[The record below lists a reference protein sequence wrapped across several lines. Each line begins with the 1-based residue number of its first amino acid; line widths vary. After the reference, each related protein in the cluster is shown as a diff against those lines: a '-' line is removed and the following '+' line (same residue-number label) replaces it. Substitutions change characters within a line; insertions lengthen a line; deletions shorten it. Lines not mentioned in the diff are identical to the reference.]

1 MSGCATDSLL
11 VIVLALMND
20 ISMIPVAYD
29 NAVASR
35 SPQIPKTGRIV
46 LEALLVGFVQSGLG
60 LLFIFSFNNG
70 GDLGVDLAQCDAS
83 TRGFIWFYLVLATE
97 VTIFSVRASSF
108 FWTSMPSIY
117 LILSVLIT
125 CIVGAMIAIFASDLS
140 AQNVGYI
147 VAFNVGTF
155 FLMDFLKVYFRRLM
169 HESTETIK
177 NDDLIPPAPRTE
189 PEKFVEKSLRYAVH
203 RASVLSNS
211 DMDHHSW
218 IQDPNAVSRF
228 FGNDQ
233 HSLSTG
239 IVVNQDHYITVFPR
253 ARWRSVSSPM

>member
-1 MSGCATDSLL
+1 VSGCATDALL

-29 NAVASR
+29 NAVASK

-46 LEALLVGFVQSGLG
+46 LEAVLVGFVQSGLG
-60 LLFIFSFNNG
+60 LLFIFSFNHG
-70 GDLGVDLAQCDAS
+70 GDQVDLHECDAS

-125 CIVGAMIAIFASDLS
+125 CIVGAVIAAFASDLS

-155 FLMDFLKVYFRRLM
+155 FLVDFLKVYFRRLM

-177 NDDLIPPAPRTE
+177 NDDLIPPAPKTE

-203 RASVLSNS
+203 RASVLSSS

-228 FGNDQ
+228 FGNDH
-233 HSLSTG
+233 HSLSSG
-239 IVVNQDHYITVFPR
+239 IVVRQDHHLTVFQR
-253 ARWRSVSSPM
+253 TRGRSVSSPR